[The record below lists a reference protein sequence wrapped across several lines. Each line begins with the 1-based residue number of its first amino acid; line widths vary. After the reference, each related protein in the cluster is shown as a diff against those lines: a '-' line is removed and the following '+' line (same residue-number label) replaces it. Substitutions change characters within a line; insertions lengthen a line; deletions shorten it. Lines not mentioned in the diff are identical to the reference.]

1 MHDASA
7 LEIVILIGTGLAAG
21 FINTLAGAGSLLTIP
36 ALMLIGMPADI
47 ANATNRV
54 SVLATSIS
62 GAVGFR
68 RAGKLERGRTVPVI
82 VPAVLGAI
90 VGAWTASRVPE
101 PVLRA
106 ILLLTML
113 AMGGLLVA
121 SPRTLAPA
129 EGTEPVDVRRRPLA
143 LLWLFLA
150 GLYGGFVQAGV
161 GLLLLAILGGALRYD
176 LIRANALKI
185 VITGVF
191 TAAALIVFI
200 VLGKILWVPGAILAA
215 SSVVGA
221 QLGVRFALR
230 LGQGAVRWIVLGM
243 VVAMVLAVAMKSLG

>member
-7 LEIVILIGTGLAAG
+7 LEIVILVGTGLAAG

-36 ALMLIGMPADI
+36 ALMLLGMPADV

-54 SVLATSIS
+54 SVLATCVS
-62 GAVGFR
+62 GAVGFT
-68 RAGKLERGRTVPVI
+68 RAGKLERGRILPI
-82 VPAVLGAI
+82 AAPAVVGAI
-90 VGAWTASRVPE
+90 VGAWAASRVPE
-101 PVLRA
+101 PVLRG
-106 ILLLTML
+106 ILLVTMI
-113 AMGGLLVA
+113 AMGALLVA
-121 SPRTLAPA
+121 SPRVLAPD
-129 EGTEPVDVRRRPLA
+129 EGTEPVDVRRRPLS

-161 GLLLLAILGGALRYD
+161 GLLLLAILGGVLRYD

-200 VLGKILWVPGAILAA
+200 VLGKILWAPGAILAA
-215 SSVVGA
+215 STVVGA

-230 LGQGAVRWIVLGM
+230 LGQGAVRWIVLLM
-243 VVAMVLAVAMKSLG
+243 VAAMVLAVIVKS